1 MDIWRYRGL
10 NNCVSPERI
19 SVDIVTQVNSTSSDI
34 GPLSLQML
42 EEASKMLTK
51 LVNLQR
57 QNSSTVSSKLDIM
70 DKYHELF

>member
-1 MDIWRYRGL
+1 L
-10 NNCVSPERI
+10 NNCVSPECI
-19 SVDIVTQVNSTSSDI
+19 SVDIVTQVNSTSSDT

-51 LVNLQR
+51 LANLQR
-57 QNSSTVSSKLDIM
+57 QNTSTVSSKLDIM